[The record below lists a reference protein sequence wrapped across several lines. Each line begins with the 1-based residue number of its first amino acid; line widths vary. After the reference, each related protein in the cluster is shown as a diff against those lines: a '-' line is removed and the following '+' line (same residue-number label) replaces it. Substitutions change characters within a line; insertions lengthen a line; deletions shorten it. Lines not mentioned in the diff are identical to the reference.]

1 MKHLKKLQKVQ
12 DYEAFLNSE
21 EYILPNIT
29 YVVEGSGMQ
38 YGSPIKKK
46 YYKDINQAISD
57 INNNTIGTY
66 GSVDNEEAVCELY
79 IESGVIKLFLIQDVE
94 ISSTIQTNKRF
105 NLNLNGKTIT
115 STADCF
121 LNLSGKAIIDGTVS
135 NSKIICNISNIESLT
150 SLLKLTNTTCIING
164 GEFINTSVGNGSKTI
179 LHSAITLNSSKLT
192 INNASINNIDNSG
205 GYLANISTDLNSVL
219 YASNCN
225 FELTSAN
232 GISNCVYSKGK
243 THLTSCS
250 LLGYANHTANEAG
263 TDYATMSR
271 GMLVEGG
278 NSTLIN
284 CTVYGT
290 HSGITIKSGELN
302 IDGGT
307 YDGYSHGGVYLS
319 NGNCNSYIRKA
330 KIQEVD
336 LRGEG
341 MYDDG
346 VAGTNHAGMYV
357 GGASYMKIY
366 MDNCEIYGLQQPIVL
381 KFSSSSSHNNC
392 LYVSNSSINL
402 DYTNYGVRNDGSNEI
417 VFGKGNNFNEDN
429 LRYKRN
435 YTHTEDEY

>member
-1 MKHLKKLQKVQ
+1 MRNVHIGWDPVGMTKIKTQSKPKLQLNKVNYTGKLDSEFKLNIIS
-12 DYEAFLNSE
+12 DYEVAPVWQSSNE
-21 EYILPNIT
+21 
-29 YVVEGSGMQ
+29 
-38 YGSPIKKK
+38 
-46 YYKDINQAISD
+46 DIVK
-57 INNNTIGTY
+57 
-66 GSVDNEEAVCELY
+66 VD
-79 IESGVIKLFLIQDVE
+79 QD
-94 ISSTIQTNKRF
+94 
-105 NLNLNGKTIT
+105 
-115 STADCF
+115 
-121 LNLSGKAIIDGTVS
+121 
-135 NSKIICNISNIESLT
+135 
-150 SLLKLTNTTCIING
+150 
-164 GEFINTSVGNGSKTI
+164 
-179 LHSAITLNSSKLT
+179 
-192 INNASINNIDNSG
+192 
-205 GYLANISTDLNSVL
+205 
-219 YASNCN
+219 
-225 FELTSAN
+225 
-232 GISNCVYSKGK
+232 
-243 THLTSCS
+243 
-250 LLGYANHTANEAG
+250 
-263 TDYATMSR
+263 

-284 CTVYGT
+284 CTVYET

-307 YDGYSHGGVYLS
+307 YDGYSHGGVYLG
-319 NGNCNSYIRKA
+319 NGNCNSYIRNA

-381 KFSSSSSHNNC
+381 KFSSSSSHSNC